1 MGRPTKPKP
10 TATFTNEEVP
20 IKNKKQQICSIIKRK
35 TKEKFLSE
43 SQKEYYEKLVNNQIT
58 ICSGPAGVGKSYI
71 AMKCAVDLLSDPNT
85 PYEKIIIVRP
95 AVEAEE
101 KLGSLPGGVEEKLDP
116 YIFPSYY
123 LLNKII
129 GKDTREKLK
138 EIEAIEVFA
147 LAYMRGMN
155 IDNSIL
161 IFEEAQNS
169 TPSQMKLLLTRIG
182 FNSKFFISGD
192 LEQFDRHKDK
202 TQTGLWDAL
211 KKFQNMNDIGV
222 FEFKSTDTLK
232 KIQQEY
238 EKWYLNNPFRDE
250 NEEDDFKYEV
260 LSELTTL
267 DIFSHLKFR
276 SEDELYDFLYKEH
289 TMEIFGHAGSVEPSG
304 LVELNEFYLD
314 VRESHDIIVVSDEIG
329 KSKPASLFFISKFGC
344 LVESVKFY
352 SESTINSLWDSVDI
366 LLTANPKLL
375 LNHPKNKIV
384 IKFNT
389 TYNNDVESEFYISSL
404 KELKTKIQEII

>member
-1 MGRPTKPKP
+1 MKIGIEL
-10 TATFTNEEVP
+10 N
-20 IKNKKQQICSIIKRK
+20 
-35 TKEKFLSE
+35 
-43 SQKEYYEKLVNNQIT
+43 
-58 ICSGPAGVGKSYI
+58 GV
-71 AMKCAVDLLSDPNT
+71 L
-85 PYEKIIIVRP
+85 R
-95 AVEAEE
+95 
-101 KLGSLPGGVEEKLDP
+101 
-116 YIFPSYY
+116 
-123 LLNKII
+123 
-129 GKDTREKLK
+129 
-138 EIEAIEVFA
+138 
-147 LAYMRGMN
+147 
-155 IDNSIL
+155 
-161 IFEEAQNS
+161 
-169 TPSQMKLLLTRIG
+169 
-182 FNSKFFISGD
+182 
-192 LEQFDRHKDK
+192 
-202 TQTGLWDAL
+202 
-211 KKFQNMNDIGV
+211 
-222 FEFKSTDTLK
+222 DTLK

-267 DIFSHLKFR
+267 DISNHLKFR

-304 LVELNEFYLD
+304 LLELNEFYLD
-314 VRESHDIIVVSDEIG
+314 MRESHDIIVVSDEIG

-389 TYNNDVESEFYISSL
+389 TYNEGIESDFNISSL
-404 KELKTKIQEII
+404 KELKTKIQEIA